1 MILICLL
8 GAFLLPLTPLPG
20 VAQSGVEARARRL
33 AEITAIAL
41 DEYALGVVGGR
52 VVNRAELEEAELFV
66 EEALALTFELPGD
79 LRSAARAR
87 LEKIAFGI
95 AARRPAE
102 ELRAVALELREDLAR
117 ALGLALDPLPR
128 QAPALALAQR
138 RYQEQ
143 CSSCHGIWGDGR
155 GPLASGLEPPA
166 ADFTDGA
173 LHNSSPLDFFR
184 KINVGVAGTAM
195 PGFSQLLSEEERW
208 ALALHASNFRFSD
221 RERALGERLLREQC
235 PACLVFVSGFAETAV
250 MSDDSLAAWLRSRLS
265 PQLPDSL
272 LWAAVA
278 YARTA
283 GAAEF
288 LGSDTRLAAKRVV
301 EAARAWVAAALE
313 RAREGDVTSAQR
325 AALDGYLV
333 FEAIEAR
340 VRARSASAAA
350 RVERSF
356 ADLRAALGSERLDLG
371 ALDRAAATVDQALER
386 ASSVLSRRE
395 SLPLL
400 FGQSL
405 VIILREGLEAILIIG
420 ALVAFLAR
428 AGAEARK
435 REIGYGVL
443 AATGAS
449 LLTAGAYA
457 LWFTQSAASR
467 EAVEGITMLL
477 AAVVLFWVSYWLVSK
492 VEVRKWQAF
501 VASRMGEALSSR
513 RALAL
518 AAVAF
523 LAVYRE
529 GFETVLF
536 YAALFASSES
546 GQASAVAIF
555 SGIALG
561 SAVLA
566 GVYFAM
572 QRYGKRIP
580 LRPFF
585 ATTSALLYLMA
596 FSFVG
601 QGIAELQEAGY
612 LPATPLSWIPAVPAL
627 GIFPTLQTFAFQ
639 AAMLAALGLAL
650 GWLFWIEPRRAPRLL
665 TK

>member
-8 GAFLLPLTPLPG
+8 LILILPPVPG
-20 VAQSGVEARARRL
+20 PAMAQSGTGERARRL
-33 AEITAIAL
+33 ADITAIAI

-52 VVNRAELEEAELFV
+52 VVSPAELEEAELFLTEAV
-66 EEALALTFELPGD
+66 ELAGELPAEVGP
-79 LRSAARAR
+79 AVRAG
-87 LEKIAFGI
+87 LEKIIAGV

-102 ELRAVALELREDLAR
+102 ELRALAQGLREELAR

-128 QAPALALAQR
+128 EAPVLSLAEQR
-138 RYQEQ
+138 YREQ
-143 CSSCHGIWGDGR
+143 CSSCHGPLGDGR
-155 GPLASGLEPPA
+155 GPLASGLEPPP
-166 ADFTDGA
+166 ADLTDPA
-173 LHNSSPLDFFR
+173 LRDASPLDFFR

-208 ALALHASNFRFSD
+208 ALALYASNFRFSD
-221 RERALGERLLREQC
+221 RERAAGEALLRERC
-235 PACLVFVSGFAETAV
+235 PDCLVSLSGFAETAA
-250 MSDDSLAAWLRSRLS
+250 MSDDSLAAWLRSQLGGE
-265 PQLPDSL
+265 LPDSL
-272 LWAAVA
+272 LRAAVA

-288 LGSDTRLAAKRVV
+288 LGADARLAARRVI
-301 EAARAWVAAALE
+301 EAARAKVAAAVDQ
-313 RAREGDVTSAQR
+313 AREGDLASAER
-325 AALDGYLV
+325 TALDAYLV
-333 FEAIEAR
+333 FEGIEAR

-350 RVERSF
+350 AVERAF
-356 ADLRAALGSERLDLG
+356 ADLRAVLGAGRLDPG
-371 ALDRAAATVDQALER
+371 ALDRAAAGVDTALDR
-386 ASSVLSRRE
+386 AAGVLSGQE

-420 ALVAFLAR
+420 ALVAYLVR
-428 AGAEARK
+428 AGAEERK

-443 AATGAS
+443 AAVGAS

-457 LWFTQSAASR
+457 LWFARSTASR
-467 EAVEGITMLL
+467 EALEGVTMLA

-492 VEVRKWQAF
+492 IELRKWQAF
-501 VASRMGEALSSR
+501 VASKMGEALSSK

-536 YAALFASSES
+536 YAALFASSEA

-555 SGIALG
+555 AGIAVG
-561 SAVLA
+561 GAILA
-566 GVYFAM
+566 GVYLVM
-572 QRYGKRIP
+572 QRYGRRIP

-639 AAMLAALGLAL
+639 AAMLAALGVAL
-650 GWLFWIEPRRAPRLL
+650 GWVFWIEPRRVKAS
-665 TK
+665 